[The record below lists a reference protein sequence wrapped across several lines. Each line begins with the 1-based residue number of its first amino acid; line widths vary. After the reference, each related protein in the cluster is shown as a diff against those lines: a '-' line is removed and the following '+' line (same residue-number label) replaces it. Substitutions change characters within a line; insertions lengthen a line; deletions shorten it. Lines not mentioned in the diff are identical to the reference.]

1 MGLINCAGTNWDKS
15 SSIVMP
21 FCYGVNILL
30 GCLFALV
37 ANFSA
42 AAVPIGG
49 SKVYLFVGQ
58 CLFTKDNLFSEVL
71 SLFNK
76 LISLFVEDRMLS
88 PIFYSFIIFV

>member
-15 SSIVMP
+15 SSIGMS
-21 FCYGVNILL
+21 FCYGVNVLL

-49 SKVYLFVGQ
+49 SKVYLLGSVSLLKTINLVRYF
-58 CLFTKDNLFSEVL
+58 LFST
-71 SLFNK
+71 S
-76 LISLFVEDRMLS
+76 
-88 PIFYSFIIFV
+88 